1 MPDSQIWYIAVG
13 FFVLGHLGFAIRI
26 LLSFVGSG
34 QRKLSLIDDYV
45 ADNGAVF
52 LLGLLSYWAI
62 VALWLWTDAIGF
74 LGGFGES
81 IGLVPGWLNA
91 WTIAIAILADA
102 ILKFL
107 VDKLGDKVGVDKI
120 TDKIANA
127 VPKLTKDNGTPP
139 PTP

>member
-1 MPDSQIWYIAVG
+1 MPEQVWYIAVG
-13 FFVLGHLGFAIRI
+13 FFLLGHLGFVIRI

-34 QRKLSLIDDYV
+34 QKKLSLIDDYV

-62 VALWLWTDAIGF
+62 AALWFWTDAIGF

-81 IGLVPGWLNA
+81 IGLIPGELNA
-91 WTIAIAILADA
+91 WAIVIAILADA
-102 ILKFL
+102 LLKFL

-120 TDKIANA
+120 TDKIASA
-127 VPKLTKDNGTPP
+127 VPKLGKDNE
-139 PTP
+139 PTSPTA